1 MLRSSTELIR
11 YDVEAADGRAGTVRD
26 FYFDDRTWTIRYI
39 AVETNGLLN
48 SDRVLITP
56 QSVRELKFP
65 DESFVLGLKL
75 SEVETSCGTDM
86 LSQSWGQNGTA
97 GTGTPAKVGE
107 TPLRS
112 IATISHFSISGSDAP
127 LGYLN
132 GLLIETTTWSIRYLI
147 IDTGRQL
154 PGKLVLLSPR
164 SVTSIDWEQKIVR
177 FDLTSDAVKNSPRYD
192 VDAQLNRE
200 YEAFLHDYYGW
211 PPYWL

>member
-1 MLRSSTELIR
+1 MFRSSTELIR
-11 YDVEAADGRAGTVRD
+11 YDVEAADGRFGAVRD

-39 AVETNGLLN
+39 AVETNGLLS

-65 DESFVLGLKL
+65 DESFVLGLKR
-75 SEVETSCGTDM
+75 SEVETTCGTEM

-97 GTGTPAKVGE
+97 GTDTPAKVSE
-107 TPLRS
+107 PLLHS

-147 IDTGRQL
+147 VDTGRLL

-164 SVTSIDWEQKIVR
+164 SITSIDWEQKIVR